1 MGFGDEIM
9 ATYYAK
15 VEKQKY
21 PDRQVVVGN
30 YKKRKATDYRIFY
43 NNPNI
48 TDPKKLTQIK

>member
-30 YKKRKATDYRIFY
+30 YKKRKARCNSS
-43 NNPNI
+43 NNGWSNCS
-48 TDPKKLTQIK
+48 